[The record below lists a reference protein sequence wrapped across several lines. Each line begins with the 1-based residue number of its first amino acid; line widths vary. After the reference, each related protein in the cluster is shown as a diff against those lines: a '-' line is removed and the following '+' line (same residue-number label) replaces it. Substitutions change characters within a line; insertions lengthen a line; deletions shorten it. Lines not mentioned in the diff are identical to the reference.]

1 MLIWINMLS
10 FPGNLLPTES
20 CSRCL
25 CRRRRWHRSQRSG
38 VFRLE
43 RKANRFIGTM
53 RLSKRCTFYLRISEC
68 VRGRCVCVV
77 AYFCCIG
84 SRRRQRCVLPLLRYL
99 FGLSDPGSEAWNCAT
114 FVACRLGKQ
123 FLCVVQHPPGSA
135 SLSSPFSSLSHP
147 ALPSSYSYSSIQCEA
162 PSPCL
167 Y

>member
-20 CSRCL
+20 CSRC
-25 CRRRRWHRSQRSG
+25 RRRRRSRRSG

-53 RLSKRCTFYLRISEC
+53 RLSKRCTFYLRASVCAC

-84 SRRRQRCVLPLLRYL
+84 SRRQQRCVLPLPPLLRYL
-99 FGLSDPGSEAWNCAT
+99 FGLSDPGSEA
-114 FVACRLGKQ
+114 
-123 FLCVVQHPPGSA
+123 
-135 SLSSPFSSLSHP
+135 
-147 ALPSSYSYSSIQCEA
+147 
-162 PSPCL
+162 
-167 Y
+167 

>member
-1 MLIWINMLS
+1 MLS

-20 CSRCL
+20 CSRSR
-25 CRRRRWHRSQRSG
+25 CRRWRRHRSRRSG

-53 RLSKRCTFYLRISEC
+53 RLSKRCTFYLRASVCAC
-68 VRGRCVCVV
+68 VRGRRVR
-77 AYFCCIG
+77 CCIF
-84 SRRRQRCVLPLLRYL
+84 LLHWQPAAATVCAASAASAAL
-99 FGLSDPGSEAWNCAT
+99 FIWLIGPRLRGLKLCYI
-114 FVACRLGKQ
+114 CRLSVRQ
-123 FLCVVQHPPGSA
+123 TIFVCCPTPST
-135 SLSSPFSSLSHP
+135 SLFSSALSHP